1 MATIIGVSIVA
12 AIFTY
17 GVSAALWNGEFTYH
31 FGPTIR
37 RRSQPVEYWIVVL
50 LLFATTVLTWAM
62 ALGQLF
68 GFWVKR

>member
-1 MATIIGVSIVA
+1 MVTVIGVSIVA

-37 RRSQPVEYWIVVL
+37 RRSQPVEYWLVVL
-50 LLFATTVLTWAM
+50 LLLATMALMWTM

-68 GFWVKR
+68 GFWTSR